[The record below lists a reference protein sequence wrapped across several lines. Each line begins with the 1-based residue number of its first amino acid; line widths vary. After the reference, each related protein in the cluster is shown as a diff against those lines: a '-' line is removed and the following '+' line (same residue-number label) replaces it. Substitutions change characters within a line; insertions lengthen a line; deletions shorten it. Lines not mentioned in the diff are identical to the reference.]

1 MRQRDMDFKEEPY
14 KKEWKVVS
22 LGGGSVPEGVIRID
36 DDKFMSV
43 RNYCSAKGYRDIGKS
58 DKEFEYEHYA
68 LSGLHLFINPQDKII
83 RAESV
88 SENALYQIVD
98 DFNLP
103 MY

>member
-1 MRQRDMDFKEEPY
+1 MDFKEELY
-14 KKEWKVVS
+14 KKEWRVVS
-22 LGGGSVPEGVIRID
+22 LGGGSVPDGIIPID
-36 DDKFMSV
+36 YDKFTNV
-43 RNYCSAKGYRDIGKS
+43 KNYWSAKGYRRINQSGKEV
-58 DKEFEYEHYA
+58 KFEHYA
-68 LSGLHLFINPQDKII
+68 LAGLYLFVNSQDKIV